1 MESRELQ
8 GRVAR
13 LHYQHG
19 MTHQE
24 IGDLLGLSR
33 VKVTRLL
40 ADARRSGI
48 VEITIHS
55 SASPFGDLEAA
66 LVGRFGLQQVWIA
79 PSFADERRTTESV
92 GMAGAECL
100 RALVPTSGTVAV
112 GLSSSVAATAAHVH
126 ADPAPEL
133 GFVPLAGS
141 WGGISRGMNPHEVA
155 LRLGS
160 AFGARTYHLPAPI
173 LASSP
178 ETAAAFRS
186 DPGVQETMRRAADA
200 DLLIAGVGGMEPR
213 AGLLIDELGPSEQR
227 QLTAG
232 GAVGD
237 ISARFFDD
245 EGRAVSGDVDG
256 RVVGLSLDQLSA
268 IPHRVAVSFGPH
280 KVRALETALRAGL
293 MNMVVTDAETA
304 TALVDPAAG
313 NTSAENSESRNRRSG
328 A

>member
-1 MESRELQ
+1 MESRELH

-24 IGDLLGLSR
+24 IGELLGLSR

-48 VEITIHS
+48 VEIRIHS
-55 SASPFGDLEAA
+55 SASPFDELEAA

-79 PSFADERRTTESV
+79 PSFADERRTADSV
-92 GMAGAECL
+92 GMTGAQCL

-112 GLSSSVAATAAHVH
+112 GLSSSVAAIVPHVH
-126 ADPAPEL
+126 AEPAPDL

-141 WGGISRGMNPHEVA
+141 WGGISRGMNPHELA
-155 LRLGS
+155 LRLGT

-173 LASSP
+173 LASTP
-178 ETAAAFRS
+178 EAAAAFRA
-186 DPGVQETMRRAADA
+186 DPGVRETMQLAAGA
-200 DLLIAGVGGMEPR
+200 DLLIAGVGGMDPR
-213 AGLLIDELGPSEQR
+213 SGILIDVLGRSEQR
-227 QLTAG
+227 QLVAN

-237 ISARFFDD
+237 ISARFFDAAGHSVGGEVD
-245 EGRAVSGDVDG
+245 E
-256 RVVGLSLDQLSA
+256 RVVGLSLDELTA

-280 KVRALETALRAGL
+280 KVHALETALRTGL
-293 MNMVVTDAETA
+293 MNMVVTDVDTA
-304 TALVDPAAG
+304 KALTKAA
-313 NTSAENSESRNRRSG
+313 SDNRKSG
-328 A
+328 